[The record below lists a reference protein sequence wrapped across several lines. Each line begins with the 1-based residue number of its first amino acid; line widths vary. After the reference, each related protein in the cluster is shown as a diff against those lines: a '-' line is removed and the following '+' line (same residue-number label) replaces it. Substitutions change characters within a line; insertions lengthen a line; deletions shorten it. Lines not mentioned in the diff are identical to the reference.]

1 MLKWARGF
9 QNKCNFPNCVG
20 AVTGKHV
27 AMKAPPNSEGQFNNY
42 KVRKFIIANRIHKNI
57 LFNLKGFASIVL
69 LAICDSSYRFT
80 YIDVGTYGREGDTNA
95 FFQCDLGRTLLL
107 DELEFPKD
115 KILNGKRIPYF
126 IVGNDAFPLH
136 ERIMKTYSGKKLDTR
151 QRIYNDSLGRVR
163 LCIEK
168 AIGILC
174 VKWMALE
181 NTLLTKACKVQKI
194 ISTCCSLHNFLLRE
208 SPETYSMHEP
218 EILPV
223 SSLIDLQTCQKDLV
237 KERSEEIRNNLKD
250 YINSLAVY
258 SQVSWQKEYVNS
270 IKGFSKAS
278 SRKDESDSDE
288 SI

>member
-1 MLKWARGF
+1 MLKWSRGF

-42 KVRKFIIANRIHKNI
+42 KVRKYIIANRIHKNI

-95 FFQCDLGRTLLL
+95 FFQCDLGKTLLL

-151 QRIYNDSLGRVR
+151 QRIYNDSLGRAR

-181 NTLLTKACKVQKI
+181 NTLLTKACKVQKM
-194 ISTCCSLHNFLLRE
+194 ISACCSLHNFLLRE

-223 SSLIDLQTCQKDLV
+223 SSLIDLQACQKDLV

-258 SQVSWQKEYVNS
+258 SQVSWQEEYVNS
-270 IKGFSKAS
+270 IKGCSKAS
-278 SRKDESDSDE
+278 SRKDESDSDK

>member
-1 MLKWARGF
+1 MLKWSRGF

-95 FFQCDLGRTLLL
+95 FFQCDLGKTLLL

-151 QRIYNDSLGRVR
+151 QRIYNDSLGRAR

-181 NTLLTKACKVQKI
+181 NTLLTKACKVQKM
-194 ISTCCSLHNFLLRE
+194 ISACCSLHNFLLRE
-208 SPETYSMHEP
+208 SPETYSMHGP

-223 SSLIDLQTCQKDLV
+223 SNLIDLQACQKDLV

-258 SQVSWQKEYVNS
+258 SQVSWQEEYVNS
-270 IKGFSKAS
+270 IKGCSKAS
-278 SRKDESDSDE
+278 SRKDESDSDK

>member
-1 MLKWARGF
+1 MLKWSRGF

-42 KVRKFIIANRIHKNI
+42 KVRKYIIANRIHKNI

-95 FFQCDLGRTLLL
+95 FFQCDLGKTLLL

-151 QRIYNDSLGRVR
+151 QRIYNDSLGRAR

-194 ISTCCSLHNFLLRE
+194 ISTCCTLHNFLLRE

-223 SSLIDLQTCQKDLV
+223 SSLIDLQACQKDLV

-258 SQVSWQKEYVNS
+258 SQVSWQEEYVNS
-270 IKGFSKAS
+270 IKGCSKAS
-278 SRKDESDSDE
+278 SRKDESDSDK